1 MAGVGRVD
9 GCLITGFS
17 ATFLWV
23 VMAVTPFSEGG
34 TTKLNAV
41 DGAGN
46 LLFFGALLGIG
57 TTAPVGKAIS
67 GLEGGGVVA
76 MLVTEGR
83 DSGEVVGNIS

>member
-1 MAGVGRVD
+1 MM
-9 GCLITGFS
+9 TGLS
-17 ATFLWV
+17 ATFPFA
-23 VMAVTPFSEGG
+23 VMAVTPLSEGG

-57 TTAPVGKAIS
+57 TTAPVGKPIS
-67 GLEGGGVVA
+67 GLEDGGVVA
-76 MLVTEGR
+76 MLVTEDR